1 MVPQQEVIPV
11 RVRFSKTGSL
21 MYISHLDLARTMQR
35 IITRAGIDIWY
46 SEGFNPQP
54 RLTFAVPL
62 PVGVESNCELL
73 DFKINSYMS
82 NEEIAKRLSD
92 SFPLEMKVISVY
104 NPEQKFKNIGYI
116 DYTIKLYSSKI
127 TRESCDAVKELFS
140 KECLITKRTK
150 SGEKQVDISQYIKLV
165 QTEKIDGGMAIHTI
179 LTADNE
185 NYLNPEYFVGAIKN
199 SLGILKDDEIDEHY
213 SIMRNNMLD
222 FEMKEFI

>member
-1 MVPQQEVIPV
+1 MVSQQEVISV
-11 RVRFSKTGSL
+11 RVKFSKTGNL

-92 SFPLEMKVISVY
+92 SFPEEMKVISVY

-116 DYTIKLYSSKI
+116 DYTIELYSDKI
-127 TRESCDAVKELFS
+127 TKESCNLVKELFS

-150 SGEKQVDISQYIKLV
+150 SGEKQVDISKYIKLV
-165 QTEKIDGGMAIHTI
+165 DVEKIDDGMSIHTI

-185 NYLNPEYFVGAIKN
+185 NYLNPEYFVGAIRS
-199 SLGILKDDEIDEHY
+199 SLNILKDDEVNEHY
-213 SIMRNNMLD
+213 SIIRNNMLNFD
-222 FEMKEFI
+222 LKEFI

>member
-1 MVPQQEVIPV
+1 
-11 RVRFSKTGSL
+11 

-82 NEEIAKRLSD
+82 CEEIAKRLND
-92 SFPLEMKVISVY
+92 SFPEEMKVISVY
-104 NPEQKFKNIGYI
+104 VPEQKFKNIGYI
-116 DYTIKLYSSKI
+116 DYTIKLFSNKL
-127 TRESCDAVKELFS
+127 TNESCSRIKALFS
-140 KECLITKRTK
+140 KECLITKKTK
-150 SGEKQVDISQYIKLV
+150 SGEKQVDISNYVKMV
-165 QTEKIDGGMAIHTI
+165 EAEKIDGGISIHTI

-199 SLGILKDDEIDEHY
+199 ELGILQNEEIDEYY
-213 SIMRNNMLD
+213 SILRNNMLD
-222 FEMKEFI
+222 FDIKEFI

>member
-1 MVPQQEVIPV
+1 MVSQQEIISV
-11 RVRFSKTGSL
+11 RVKFSKTGSL

-82 NEEIAKRLSD
+82 NEEIAERLNN
-92 SFPLEMKVISVY
+92 SFPEEMKVISVY

-116 DYTIKLYSSKI
+116 DYTIKLFSDKI
-127 TRESCDAVKELFS
+127 TKNSCTQVKELFS

-150 SGEKQVDISQYIKLV
+150 SGEKQVDISNYVKAV
-165 QTEKIDGGMAIHTI
+165 ETEKIDGGMIIHTI

-185 NYLNPEYFVGAIKN
+185 NYLNPEYFVEAIRQG
-199 SLGILKDDEIDEHY
+199 LDILKSNEISEHY
-213 SIMRNNMLD
+213 SIMRNNMLSFD
-222 FEMKEFI
+222 MSEFV

>member
-1 MVPQQEVIPV
+1 MVSQQEVIPI
-11 RVRFSKTGSL
+11 RIKFSKTGNL

-82 NEEIAKRLSD
+82 CEEIAKRLSD
-92 SFPLEMKVISVY
+92 SFPEEMKVISVY
-104 NPEQKFKNIGYI
+104 VPEQKFKNIGYI
-116 DYTIKLYSSKI
+116 DYTINLFSSKL
-127 TRESCDAVKELFS
+127 TEESCEIIKDLFS
-140 KECLITKRTK
+140 KECVITKKTK
-150 SGEKQVDISQYIKLV
+150 SGEKQLDISNYIKLV
-165 QTEKIDGGMAIHTI
+165 EAEKIDGGISIHTI

-185 NYLNPEYFVGAIKN
+185 NYLNPEYFVSAIKN
-199 SLGILKDDEIDEHY
+199 KLSILQDNEVNEYYTIT
-213 SIMRNNMLD
+213 RNNMLD
-222 FEMKEFI
+222 LDMKGFI